1 MKRKRPG
8 GSGEFATSWATSG
21 SASQADSSQAAQD
34 HVNKLLTFGGCWDR
48 FMPVAFMLPLSLEAA
63 SLAAIVMMKG
73 LGPLT
78 QGFSHLP
85 DEPTTARREPIH
97 RNHRIAL
104 GVVVRDREHL
114 APRGEAVR
122 GAFDHLVR
130 GLAVARE
137 QHFDGVRGIM
147 RTRRPPAARAVKEN
161 SHRCADGVLVMR
173 EATDELIP
181 GGFGMARLPRRQLRP
196 TVEQAVAVNQD
207 AHQRHEKSILIS
219 EVFVHLAEGRGFN
232 QTPNDCCRGV
242 MQAARFGP
250 CGHTHPPATGRKS
263 RACASPTTD
272 YACGVSI
279 SHPEPPSSV
288 PDDAAESPV
297 YSAFVTTHWS
307 VVVSARDRNSP
318 DSDAA
323 LETLCRTYWFPLYA
337 FVRRRGHNPQDAQ
350 DFTQEFF
357 ARLLRKEYLNAAASE
372 KGRFRT
378 FLLVALKCFLANEWN
393 RQHAQK
399 RGGTTPVLSIDQE
412 LAESRFASEPAHNL
426 QPDVL
431 FDRQLGMTFLD
442 RPISRRHDEYVA

>member
-1 MKRKRPG
+1 M
-8 GSGEFATSWATSG
+8 
-21 SASQADSSQAAQD
+21 
-34 HVNKLLTFGGCWDR
+34 
-48 FMPVAFMLPLSLEAA
+48 
-63 SLAAIVMMKG
+63 
-73 LGPLT
+73 
-78 QGFSHLP
+78 
-85 DEPTTARREPIH
+85 
-97 RNHRIAL
+97 
-104 GVVVRDREHL
+104 
-114 APRGEAVR
+114 
-122 GAFDHLVR
+122 
-130 GLAVARE
+130 
-137 QHFDGVRGIM
+137 
-147 RTRRPPAARAVKEN
+147 
-161 SHRCADGVLVMR
+161 
-173 EATDELIP
+173 
-181 GGFGMARLPRRQLRP
+181 
-196 TVEQAVAVNQD
+196 
-207 AHQRHEKSILIS
+207 
-219 EVFVHLAEGRGFN
+219 
-232 QTPNDCCRGV
+232 
-242 MQAARFGP
+242 
-250 CGHTHPPATGRKS
+250 
-263 RACASPTTD
+263 
-272 YACGVSI
+272 
-279 SHPEPPSSV
+279 

-431 FDRQLGMTFLD
+431 FDRQWAMTLLE
-442 RPISRRHDEYVA
+442 RTMSRLHDEYVASGRAKLFELLRGCLARDESALPYAEIATRLNLTEAAVKMAVQRLRARYREILRAEIADTVASPEAIEEEIRHLFSMFD